1 MSLGQRNCLL
11 LAYLIVCCC
20 ETVAYSLLGFVE
32 ETRVAC
38 ECHLKLELVQVFLHI
53 HDVRCLEEWSSENI
67 ITLFP
72 YANYTTYNIIV
83 YKSSF

>member
-1 MSLGQRNCLL
+1 MSLGRRNYLL

-53 HDVRCLEEWSSENI
+53 HDVRYLEEWSSENI
-67 ITLFP
+67 MFLINFISICKLH
-72 YANYTTYNIIV
+72 NLQH
-83 YKSSF
+83 KSI